1 MLHGRRVVGVK
12 SMPLEKRAQ
21 STLHSFQLKVGIAHL
36 HMSLAIEN
44 AMGLTSLLVTTR
56 DIFIFRGTDK
66 LIFIHLFFFLHSLF
80 FFYIHTG
87 KPKKTSFFT

>member
-21 STLHSFQLKVGIAHL
+21 LTLHSFQLKVGIAHL

-44 AMGLTSLLVTTR
+44 AMGLMSLLVTTCNSAA
-56 DIFIFRGTDK
+56 DFSKGGLQMD
-66 LIFIHLFFFLHSLF
+66 LCSQSSE
-80 FFYIHTG
+80 G
-87 KPKKTSFFT
+87 G